1 MITQQCENCTK
12 KGKNVYCNNCTK
24 KADYFDVYSYDS
36 SSRFDRGDLKGR
48 IKAYTWHDVLEYIK
62 DNFFD
67 DGNKGNLNINC
78 EKDFAYLEEIPTGVA
93 LLIRGS
99 TVKSQRKNRLG
110 YKVYLINEEKSFT
123 SPAFKECNFWDLTT
137 VTINKDT

>member
-12 KGKNVYCNNCTK
+12 KGKNIYCNNCAK

-36 SSRFDRGDLKGR
+36 SSRYDRGDLKGR

-67 DGNKGNLNINC
+67 DGIKGNLNINC
-78 EKDFAYLEEIPTGVA
+78 EKDFAYLEEIPTEQN
-93 LLIRGS
+93 ITGS

-110 YKVYLINEEKSFT
+110 YKVYLINEEKSFA
-123 SPAFKECNFWDLTT
+123 SPALKESNFWDLTT